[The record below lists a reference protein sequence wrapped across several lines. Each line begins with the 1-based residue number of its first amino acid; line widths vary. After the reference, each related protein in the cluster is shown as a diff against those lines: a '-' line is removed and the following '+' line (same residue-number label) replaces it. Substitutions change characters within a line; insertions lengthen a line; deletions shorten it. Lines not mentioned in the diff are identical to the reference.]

1 MIRAVHSL
9 IELVYPVMCVG
20 CHAPGSSWCEDC
32 RSPPGPQWVHSVPG
46 LDVVASGEYTGS
58 LRQALLAYK
67 ERGNRALGTPL
78 AGRLSSAVTVLGH
91 GVGALDSVLVPITS
105 RRAVARQRGGDH
117 MLRLARIVGVET
129 GASVVRALQPTSAAV
144 DSAGLTAAQRAMN
157 QAGQMVA
164 RAPGIIG
171 SPAILIDDIVTTGA
185 TLAEAARA
193 LECAGWNVLGAAT
206 VAATRRRRPT
216 RSRPRSL

>member
-1 MIRAVHSL
+1 
-9 IELVYPVMCVG
+9 
-20 CHAPGSSWCEDC
+20 
-32 RSPPGPQWVHSVPG
+32 
-46 LDVVASGEYTGS
+46 
-58 LRQALLAYK
+58 
-67 ERGNRALGTPL
+67 
-78 AGRLSSAVTVLGH
+78 
-91 GVGALDSVLVPITS
+91 
-105 RRAVARQRGGDH
+105 